1 MTSYSW
7 NSNISNL
14 GSNHSG
20 LFDPFS
26 ENLGGLRGNWR
37 SGLTPVSESSV
48 LDTERGELVKA
59 PGRVGKK
66 GGSSEAKALAL
77 KSHSEAER
85 RRRERINAHL
95 ATLRGL
101 VPSNEKVN
109 KFSIWTKPRC
119 LLKLSA
125 KVRQL
130 KKNAT
135 EASKGLLIPMD
146 ADEVRVEP
154 HEDGTGDGTLS
165 VRASL
170 CCDYKPE
177 LLSDL
182 RRALGALH
190 LNIAKAEV
198 STLGGRVKNLFIFTS
213 NKERNGNDPKAHQHL
228 VTSVHQAL
236 SSILDK
242 VSTSSEYS
250 PRTTL
255 PNKRRRISF
264 FDSSS
269 SST

>member
-7 NSNISNL
+7 NSNISNF

-26 ENLGGLRGNWR
+26 ENLVGLGGNWGN
-37 SGLTPVSESSV
+37 GLMPISQSSV
-48 LDTERGELVKA
+48 LDSDRGELVKA
-59 PGRVGKK
+59 PGMVGKK
-66 GGSSEAKALAL
+66 GGSSEAKAMAAL

-101 VPSNEKVN
+101 VPCTEKMD
-109 KFSIWTKPRC
+109 KAT
-119 LLKLSA
+119 LLA
-125 KVRQL
+125 EVIGQVRQL

-154 HEDGTGDGTLS
+154 HDDGTGDGTFS

-170 CCDYKPE
+170 CCDYRPE

-182 RRALGALH
+182 RQALAALH
-190 LNIAKAEV
+190 LNMGKAEV

-213 NKERNGNDPKAHQHL
+213 NKERNGGDVEARQHL
-228 VTSVHQAL
+228 VSSVHQAL

-242 VSTSSEYS
+242 VSTSAEYS

-255 PNKRRRISF
+255 PNKRRRVSF

-269 SST
+269 SSS